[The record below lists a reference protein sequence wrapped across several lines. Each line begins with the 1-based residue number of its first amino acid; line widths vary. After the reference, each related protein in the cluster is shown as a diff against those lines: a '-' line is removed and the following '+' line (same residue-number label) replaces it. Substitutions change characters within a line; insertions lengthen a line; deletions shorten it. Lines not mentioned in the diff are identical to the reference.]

1 MASNAVMIEPRAGTA
16 ADRGGE
22 RLCTRFVCRVSGVAS
37 DGMEGLRATCTM
49 RRLEEVRAAE
59 AVLESRRRQ
68 VSDLLFAAVGAESD
82 RDCRKLL
89 LGARRD
95 LFNGRPLPL
104 PRLEAVRLALP
115 APAARAVQDLQ
126 DAILGHRQA
135 AAAWAQLYR
144 EETASIRAGFQALL
158 HDPDFRKGLLVSSRS
173 LHGSMERYAAAGAEP
188 SGREEKTERGLL
200 RYFTRA
206 AMKAT
211 PFSTFCT
218 VLPGAFVAADGS
230 DAEDEGAQLR
240 FRGDLRARRSYVR
253 INKALYGIILDHLKG
268 RPEVRRRLVV
278 EPNPTLDV
286 EGGRYVFLTAVQQ
299 REVFQRVPA
308 GDVLKRVA
316 AVIRRAPSSTLGD
329 LVEAL
334 VRAPEV
340 EATPEEAEAYLDKLL
355 EIGFLRFRTGIRE
368 QDADWDLPLRDL
380 LEPIDDD
387 HARQCGDLLR
397 VLRERLEVYASAGVE
412 ERAGIVRE
420 VHETLEAA
428 FTSMEARGRLRR
440 ELAFYEDAT
449 ADASASVALT
459 PGVRRAADTL
469 VEWMRL
475 TVRLGWP
482 RPEQA
487 TMRHFF
493 DAHYGAAIPV
503 PLLRFYEDFYREHFK
518 EHVDKE
524 RRLQAGI
531 DLEALRDYKAGNPFG
546 LEFVDGLNA
555 ARTRFQER
563 VLERWREAPGAEEVS
578 LSLAEVEDALR
589 DVEPQ
594 PAACRSMGAFALL
607 VPPRDGG
614 DPAFVLH
621 GGSYTAG
628 YGKYF
633 SRFLYM
639 LPGEFRE
646 AVRAENGAL
655 SDEMLAEVCGDAH
668 FNANLHP
675 PLLPWEISYPTG
687 ESGAAEEQL
696 RTSTLAVEP
705 DPDDPHALVLRHAP
719 SGRRVVPVDLG
730 FLNPRMRP
738 PLYQLLSRF
747 TRPVV
752 FGPQLPESLV
762 TPPAPAP
769 VPAPEPAAVEGD
781 APVEAA
787 PPAAPPAP
795 AVEHRPRISVEGR
808 LILARRRWAVP
819 GSLFPQRTPEEA
831 AADFFARVDGWRRE
845 HGIPESCYL
854 RVIPLPDPARS
865 RPGGA
870 APPPEAHD
878 AQEAAMNLGAE
889 GPAGAAEEEAAE
901 AESPEAEAGEG
912 AAGPE
917 DAAPAEEGGPAA
929 PGAAPHRK
937 AAATAASRDF
947 HKPQFMDFANPLLV
961 GLLGKMGSGLRSYR
975 VVVEERL
982 PGPGELARH
991 DGAGYATEMIVQVD
1005 FPGEVAGSPA
1015 GAARVEEDATAA

>member
-1 MASNAVMIEPRAGTA
+1 MASEALLAEPQAVAVASPGR
-16 ADRGGE
+16 E
-22 RLCTRFVCRVSGVAS
+22 RLYGRFVCRVSGVAS
-37 DGMEGLRATCTM
+37 DGMEELRATCTL
-49 RRLEEVRAAE
+49 RRLGEVRAA
-59 AVLESRRRQ
+59 AARVDAHRQ
-68 VSDLLFAAVGAESD
+68 RVSDLLFAAVGTETD
-82 RDCRKLL
+82 RERRSVL

-95 LFNGRPLPL
+95 LFNRRSLSDSRHEAL
-104 PRLEAVRLALP
+104 RLVLSPPAAEAVH
-115 APAARAVQDLQ
+115 DLQ
-126 DAILGHRQA
+126 CAILEHERASAEWERVYRQ
-135 AAAWAQLYR
+135 
-144 EETASIRAGFQALL
+144 ETARLREGFRALL
-158 HDPDFRKGLLVSSRS
+158 HDPDFRKGLLVSSRALHAS
-173 LHGSMERYAAAGAEP
+173 LERYAAAGAEL

-218 VLPGAFVAADGS
+218 VLPGSFVPGDGSGADG
-230 DAEDEGAQLR
+230 GGVPLR
-240 FRGDLRARRSYVR
+240 FEGDLRAKRSYVR
-253 INKALYGIILDHLKG
+253 INKALYGILMDHLKG

-308 GDVLKRVA
+308 NDVLKLVA
-316 AVIRRAPSSTLGD
+316 AAIRRAPASTLGD

-334 VRAPEV
+334 ARAPEV
-340 EATPEEAEAYLDKLL
+340 EATTEEAEAYLDKLL

-368 QDADWDLPLRDL
+368 QDADWDLPLRRL

-387 HARQCGDLLR
+387 HARQCRVLLR
-397 VLRERLEVYASAGVE
+397 TLRERLEAYSAAAVE
-412 ERAGIVRE
+412 ERAGIVGE
-420 VHETLEAA
+420 VQETLEAA
-428 FTSMEARGRLRR
+428 FASMEVGARLRR
-440 ELAFYEDAT
+440 EMAFYEDAT
-449 ADASASVALT
+449 ADAAASVALT

-493 DAHYGAAIPV
+493 DTHYGEGAASV

-518 EHVDKE
+518 EHVEKE
-524 RRLQAGI
+524 RKLQAGI
-531 DLEALRDYKAGNPFG
+531 DLATLRDYKAGNPFG
-546 LEFVDGLNA
+546 LPFIDALNE
-555 ARTRFQER
+555 ARTRFQEK
-563 VLERWREAPGAEEVS
+563 VLERWREAPGADEVR
-578 LSLAEVEDALR
+578 LSMAEVEEALR
-589 DVEPQ
+589 GVEPQ

-607 VPPRDGG
+607 APSADGG

-646 AVRAENGAL
+646 AVRAQNGAL
-655 SDEMLAEVCGDAH
+655 SDELLAEVCGDAH

-696 RTSTLAVEP
+696 RTSTLLVEP
-705 DPDDPHALVLRHAP
+705 APDDPHAVVLRHAP
-719 SGRRVVPVDLG
+719 TGRRVVPVDLG

-747 TRPVV
+747 TPPVV
-752 FGPQLPESLV
+752 FGPQLPESLA
-762 TPPAPAP
+762 PPRGPAPQPGAADGAAP
-769 VPAPEPAAVEGD
+769 GEA
-781 APVEAA
+781 EAA
-787 PPAAPPAP
+787 AAPPAP
-795 AVEHRPRISVEGR
+795 AVEYRPRISVEGR
-808 LILARRRWAVP
+808 VILARRRWSVP
-819 GSLFPQRTPEEA
+819 GSLLPQRAAGEG
-831 AADFFARVDGWRRE
+831 AADFFARADRWRRE

-854 RVIPLPDPARS
+854 RITPLPGAPGT
-865 RPGGA
+865 RPGGG

-889 GPAGAAEEEAAE
+889 PAGAADEEAAE
-901 AESPEAEAGEG
+901 AETPRVEA

-917 DAAPAEEGGPAA
+917 AESQPEEGAPAA
-929 PGAAPHRK
+929 PGVEPHRK
-937 AAATAASRDF
+937 PPATAASRDF

-961 GLLGKMGSGLRSYR
+961 GLFGKMGSGLRSYR
-975 VVVEERL
+975 VTVEERL
-982 PGPGELARH
+982 PGPGELPRH
-991 DGAGYATEMIVQVD
+991 GDAHFATEMIVQVD
-1005 FPGEVAGSPA
+1005 FPMEVAGSPT
-1015 GAARVEEDATAA
+1015 GAAPLEEHVRIA

>member
-1 MASNAVMIEPRAGTA
+1 MASNAVLVEPLPVAMA
-16 ADRGGE
+16 SRGE
-22 RLCTRFVCRVSGVAS
+22 DRLCSRFVCRVSGVAS
-37 DGMEGLRATCTM
+37 DALEGLRATCTM

-59 AVLESRRRQ
+59 AMLEARRQQ
-68 VSDLLFAAVGAESD
+68 VSDLLFAAVGTESD
-82 RDCRKLL
+82 RERRKVL

-95 LFNGRPLPL
+95 LFNRRSLSPS
-104 PRLEAVRLALP
+104 RYEAVRLALP
-115 APAARAVQDLQ
+115 GPAAEAVHALQ
-126 DAILGHRQA
+126 CAILEHERA
-135 AAAWAQLYR
+135 AAGWEQLYR
-144 EETASIRAGFQALL
+144 EETARVRAGFRELL
-158 HDPDFRKGLLVSSRS
+158 REQDFRKGLLVSSRS
-173 LHGSMERYAAAGAEP
+173 LHGSLERYVAAGAEL

-218 VLPGAFVAADGS
+218 VLPGSFVPADGN
-230 DAEDEGAQLR
+230 GADDGGAPLR
-240 FRGDLRARRSYVR
+240 LGGDLRARRSYVR
-253 INKALYGIILDHLKG
+253 INKALYGILMDHLRG
-268 RPEVRRRLVV
+268 RTAVRRRLVV

-308 GDVLKRVA
+308 NDVLELVST
-316 AVIRRAPSSTLGD
+316 VIRRSPASTLGD
-329 LVEAL
+329 LVDAL
-334 VRAPEV
+334 ARAPEV
-340 EATPEEAEAYLDKLL
+340 EATPEEAEAYLDRLL

-368 QDADWDLPLRDL
+368 QDADWDLPLRRL

-387 HARQCGDLLR
+387 HARECCVLLR
-397 VLRERLEVYASAGVE
+397 TLRERLEAYSRAGVE
-412 ERAGIVRE
+412 ERAGIVQE
-420 VHETLEAA
+420 LHDLLETAC
-428 FTSMEARGRLRR
+428 TSMEIEGRLRR
-440 ELAFYEDAT
+440 EMVFYEDAT
-449 ADASASVALT
+449 ADAAASVALT
-459 PGVRRAADTL
+459 PGVRRAADAL

-475 TVRLGWP
+475 TVRLAWP

-493 DAHYGAAIPV
+493 DAHYGAGAASV

-518 EHVDKE
+518 EHVEKE
-524 RRLQAGI
+524 RKLQAGI

-546 LEFVDGLNA
+546 LAFIDALNA

-563 VLERWREAPGAEEVS
+563 VLERWREAPDAEEVR
-578 LSLAEVEDALR
+578 LSLAEVEEALR
-589 DVEPQ
+589 GVEPQ

-607 VPPRDGG
+607 VPGRDGG

-639 LPGEFRE
+639 LPEELRE
-646 AVRAENGAL
+646 AVRAENALL
-655 SDEMLAEVCGDAH
+655 SDELLAEVCGDAH

-696 RTSTLAVEP
+696 RTSTLVVEP
-705 DPDDPHALVLRHAP
+705 APDDPHAVVLRHAP

-747 TRPVV
+747 TPPVV
-752 FGPQLPESLV
+752 FGPQLPESL
-762 TPPAPAP
+762 
-769 VPAPEPAAVEGD
+769 
-781 APVEAA
+781 A
-787 PPAAPPAP
+787 PPAAPVAEPGAADGAAPGGADRAVAAPVP

-808 LILARRRWAVP
+808 VILARRRWAVP
-819 GSLFPQRTPEEA
+819 GSLLPQRA
-831 AADFFARVDGWRRE
+831 AGEGAAEFFARADGWRRE

-854 RVIPLPDPARS
+854 KIIPLTGAS
-865 RPGGA
+865 RPPHAGG

-889 GPAGAAEEEAAE
+889 PAGAAEEEAAG
-901 AESPEAEAGEG
+901 AELPGEDAVEG
-912 AAGPE
+912 AAGPG
-917 DAAPAEEGGPAA
+917 AVAPAGEGA
-929 PGAAPHRK
+929 PGAPEAAPHRK
-937 AAATAASRDF
+937 PPATAASRDF

-961 GLLGKMGSGLRSYR
+961 GLFGKMGSGLRNFR

-991 DGAGYATEMIVQVD
+991 GDARFATEMIVQVD
-1005 FPGEVAGSPA
+1005 FPGEASGSS
-1015 GAARVEEDATAA
+1015 AREEEDARVA

>member
-1 MASNAVMIEPRAGTA
+1 MASNAVLIESWSEVAPS
-16 ADRGGE
+16 RGGE
-22 RLCTRFVCRVSGVAS
+22 RLCSRFVCRVSGVAT
-37 DGMEGLRATCTM
+37 DRFQGLRATCTM
-49 RRLEEVRAAE
+49 RRLEEARAAE
-59 AVLESRRRQ
+59 ELLEARRQ
-68 VSDLLFAAVGAESD
+68 RVSDLLFAAIGAASE
-82 RDCRKLL
+82 RDRKLL

-95 LFNGRPLPL
+95 LFNRRPLSSS
-104 PRLEAVRLALP
+104 RLEAVHYALP
-115 APAARAVQDLQ
+115 TPAAEAVHALQ
-126 DAILGHRQA
+126 GAILELQRA
-135 AAAWAQLYR
+135 TTAWAQVYR
-144 EETASIRAGFQALL
+144 QETAAIRACFQSLL
-158 HDPDFRKGLLVSSRS
+158 HDQDFRKGLLVSSRS
-173 LHGSMERYAAAGAEP
+173 LHGSLERYMAAGAEL

-218 VLPGAFVAADGS
+218 VLPGTFVPADGN
-230 DAEDEGAQLR
+230 DEDEVGEPLR
-240 FRGDLRARRSYVR
+240 FAGDLRAKRSYVR
-253 INKALYGIILDHLKG
+253 INKALYGVLMDHLKG

-278 EPNPTLDV
+278 ELNPTLDA
-286 EGGRYVFLTAVQQ
+286 EGGRFVFLTAVQQ

-308 GDVLKRVA
+308 SDVLKLVA
-316 AVIRRAPSSTLGD
+316 AVIRRVPASTLGD

-334 VRAPEV
+334 ARAPEV

-355 EIGFLRFRTGIRE
+355 EIGYLRFRTGIRE

-387 HARQCGDLLR
+387 HARQCSALLR
-397 VLRERLEVYASAGVE
+397 VLRERLEAYATAAVE
-412 ERAGIVRE
+412 ERAGIV
-420 VHETLEAA
+420 HEIQEALEAA
-428 FTSMEARGRLRR
+428 FSSMEVGGRLRR
-440 ELAFYEDAT
+440 EMAFYEDAT

-459 PGVRRAADTL
+459 PGVQRAANTL
-469 VEWMRL
+469 VDWMRL

-493 DAHYGAAIPV
+493 DVHYGGGAASV
-503 PLLRFYEDFYREHFK
+503 PLLRFYEDFFREHFK
-518 EHVDKE
+518 EHVEKE
-524 RRLQAGI
+524 RKLQAGI

-546 LEFVDGLNA
+546 LEFIDTLNA
-555 ARTRFQER
+555 ARTRFLER
-563 VLERWREAPGAEEVS
+563 VLERWREAPDAEEVR
-578 LSLAEVEDALR
+578 LSMAEVEEALGE
-589 DVEPQ
+589 VEPQ
-594 PAACRSMGAFALL
+594 PEACRSMGAFALL
-607 VPPRDGG
+607 VPPRDGA

-639 LPGEFRE
+639 LPEEFRE

-655 SDEMLAEVCGDAH
+655 SDELLAEVCGDAH

-696 RTSTLAVEP
+696 RTSTIVVEP
-705 DPDDPHALVLRHAP
+705 APEDPHALILRHGP
-719 SGRRVVPVDLG
+719 TGRRVVPVDLG

-747 TRPVV
+747 TPPVV
-752 FGPQLPESLV
+752 FGPQLPETLV
-762 TPPAPAP
+762 PPP
-769 VPAPEPAAVEGD
+769 VPAPEPQAADGTAPGD
-781 APVEAA
+781 PARA
-787 PPAAPPAP
+787 AAPPAP
-795 AVEHRPRISVEGR
+795 AVEYRPRISVEGR
-808 LILARRRWAVP
+808 VILARRRWAVP
-819 GSLFPQRTPEEA
+819 GSLLPQRTPGEGA
-831 AADFFARVDGWRRE
+831 AEFFARVDGWRRE

-854 RVIPLPDPARS
+854 RIIPVPGPS
-865 RPGGA
+865 RRQHGGG

-889 GPAGAAEEEAAE
+889 APPGAAAEEAAE
-901 AESPEAEAGEG
+901 PETPVAEAGEG

-917 DAAPAEEGGPAA
+917 APSPVEGVPAA
-929 PGAAPHRK
+929 QRGAPHPKRPV
-937 AAATAASRDF
+937 TAASRDF

-961 GLLGKMGSGLRSYR
+961 GLFGKMGSGLKNYR
-975 VVVEERL
+975 VVAEERL

-991 DGAGYATEMIVQVD
+991 EGAGYATEMIVQVD
-1005 FPGEVAGSPA
+1005 FPGEAVGSRV
-1015 GAARVEEDATAA
+1015 GAAHVEEDASL